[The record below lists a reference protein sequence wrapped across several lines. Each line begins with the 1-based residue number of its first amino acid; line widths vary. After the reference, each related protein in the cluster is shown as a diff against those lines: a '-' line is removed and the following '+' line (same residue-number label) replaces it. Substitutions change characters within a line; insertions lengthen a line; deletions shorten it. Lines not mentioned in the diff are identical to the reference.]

1 MTSEFG
7 IAVHALVFLN
17 HKAAQVSSENLAK
30 NICTN
35 PARVR
40 KVMAQLKRA
49 GLVETHEGAEGGY
62 CFKKAA
68 ESVTL
73 CDIAQAV
80 HSVFVSTSW
89 HSGDIDEPCLIA
101 SGMGPL
107 MDEIYT
113 ELDDM
118 CRKRLG
124 EITIA
129 EIENRLSGKGNRNA
143 SISQNTK

>member
-17 HKAAQVSSENLAK
+17 HMGTQVSSENLAE

-62 CFKKAA
+62 CFRQPA

-80 HSVFVSTSW
+80 SAVFVSSAW
-89 HSGDIDEPCLIA
+89 HSGDTDKPCLIA

-118 CRKRLG
+118 CRQRLG
-124 EITIA
+124 KITIA
-129 EIENRLSGKGNRNA
+129 EIEKRLSANRKRSD
-143 SISQNTK
+143 SIPANQQ